1 MRIIIKKIENDTD
14 VKLSVKQKIK
24 MLLTI
29 LKDRIVRL

>member
-1 MRIIIKKIENDTD
+1 MRIIIKKIENDIGI
-14 VKLSVKQKIK
+14 KLSVKQKIK

>member
-1 MRIIIKKIENDTD
+1 MRIIIKKIENNTN